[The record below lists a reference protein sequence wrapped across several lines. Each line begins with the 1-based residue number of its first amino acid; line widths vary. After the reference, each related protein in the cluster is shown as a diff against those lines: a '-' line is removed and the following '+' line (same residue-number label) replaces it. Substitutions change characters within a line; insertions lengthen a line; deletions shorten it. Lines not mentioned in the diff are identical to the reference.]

1 MNRKIM
7 GILLIMTL
15 FAAILSG
22 CAKASEPQTL
32 KIGVMSDLGA
42 APFIVAEENGYFDKL
57 GLDVEITVF
66 KSAVDRD
73 TAMQTGNL
81 DGAMADMLTIIFYKD
96 AGFESKMTSATYGNY
111 VMVTSPKLMKS
122 NLAATSPLRVGISA
136 NTVIDFATDQVIS
149 SEGLN
154 EHFEAIAIPQMPV
167 RLEMLSAGELESA
180 TLPEPLASAAALNGG
195 EKVKGTIDLGLQ
207 PGIFI
212 MSSDAVEQK
221 SNEIEKLYEGYNQ
234 GVDYLNQTE
243 QAEFIDLLVEKLG
256 FPPVLVGAFDFPTL
270 SHAQAADEV
279 TFSTVLSWMKDRGLT
294 TSDWTYGDVH
304 TDAFIK

>member
-1 MNRKIM
+1 MKRKIM
-7 GILLIMTL
+7 GILLIVVL
-15 FAAILSG
+15 FVAILSG
-22 CAKASEPQTL
+22 CAKATEPQTL

-42 APFIVAEENGYFDKL
+42 APFIVAEENGYFEKL

-96 AGFESKMTSATYGNY
+96 AGFESKMTSSTYGNY

-122 NLAATSPLRVGISA
+122 DLPATNPLRVGISA

-149 SEGLN
+149 DEGLN
-154 EHFEAIAIPQMPV
+154 DYFEAIAIPQMPV
-167 RLEMLSAGELESA
+167 RLEMLSAGELDSA

-212 MSSDAVEQK
+212 MSADAIEHK
-221 SNEIEKLYEGYNQ
+221 SEAIEKLYEAYNQ
-234 GVDYLNQTE
+234 GVDYLNRTE
-243 QAEFIDLLVEKLG
+243 QADFIELLVEKLG

-270 SHAQAADEV
+270 AHAQAADEV
-279 TFSTVLSWMKDRGLT
+279 TFSTVLSWMKERGLT
-294 TSDWTYGDVH
+294 TSEWSYDEVH

>member
-1 MNRKIM
+1 
-7 GILLIMTL
+7 
-15 FAAILSG
+15 
-22 CAKASEPQTL
+22 
-32 KIGVMSDLGA
+32 
-42 APFIVAEENGYFDKL
+42 
-57 GLDVEITVF
+57 
-66 KSAVDRD
+66 
-73 TAMQTGNL
+73 
-81 DGAMADMLTIIFYKD
+81 
-96 AGFESKMTSATYGNY
+96 
-111 VMVTSPKLMKS
+111 
-122 NLAATSPLRVGISA
+122 
-136 NTVIDFATDQVIS
+136 
-149 SEGLN
+149 
-154 EHFEAIAIPQMPV
+154 
-167 RLEMLSAGELESA
+167 
-180 TLPEPLASAAALNGG
+180 
-195 EKVKGTIDLGLQ
+195 
-207 PGIFI
+207 